1 MQSPAVRQQL
11 LHLHAMD
18 FLIQQVSLEAELQMN
33 VSVPLS
39 STATT
44 APTDSPGLQ
53 SASAQPSSC
62 SVRTSALRQTSQ
74 PDAAPGIHNATVS
87 SMEAQPQRASYRSSS
102 SRLRLPALP
111 PVSARSPRI
120 SARYPGL
127 PANGVA
133 PKVAQPS
140 LDGLRMPAGFVS
152 TGDLEED
159 TQQLLEMDSQVHSS
173 LSLLHKSL
181 RSCCTIACLP
191 FYCYSVQLASCL
203 THASVLVIYTP

>member
-1 MQSPAVRQQL
+1 MGGLLTHIWLDCMQSPAVRQQL

-39 STATT
+39 STG
-44 APTDSPGLQ
+44 PTDSPGLH

-62 SVRTSALRQTSQ
+62 SVHTSALRQTSQ

-159 TQQLLEMDSQVHSS
+159 TQQLLEMDSEVHSS
-173 LSLLHKSL
+173 L
-181 RSCCTIACLP
+181 
-191 FYCYSVQLASCL
+191 
-203 THASVLVIYTP
+203 